1 MVMILISR
9 HHVIE
14 PICLQAPNQPLTLA
28 EEMKQRMLRRQAAI
42 SGKQDQMEQKRERER
57 MAKPVVVLTAKEITA
72 PPPPPPPAAE
82 TSSSNRL
89 PNLAM
94 SDNGSDAGDSDD
106 GKASV
111 NDDEVRKLHFAY
123 YLRL

>member
-1 MVMILISR
+1 
-9 HHVIE
+9 
-14 PICLQAPNQPLTLA
+14 
-28 EEMKQRMLRRQAAI
+28 
-42 SGKQDQMEQKRERER
+42 MEQKRERER

-82 TSSSNRL
+82 TSAPNRL

-111 NDDEVRKLHFAY
+111 NDDEVRKRIKHAIWHRCSQCWLLSMA
-123 YLRL
+123 LNVASTCL